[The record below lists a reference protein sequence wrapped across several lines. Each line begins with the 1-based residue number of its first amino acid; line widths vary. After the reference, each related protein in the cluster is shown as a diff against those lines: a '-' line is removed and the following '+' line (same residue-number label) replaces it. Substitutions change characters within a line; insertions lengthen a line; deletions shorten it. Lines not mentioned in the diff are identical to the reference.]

1 MKKRYFWIYVLP
13 VLMVTTTVAFGVL
26 AAGSAMNAQQRN
38 AELEKLD
45 WKMESMTV
53 LANHRPQYEEY
64 IDVIEVIGAGGAYNG
79 KQYFSSNPV
88 FLTIEEMDQRYRWSE
103 AEEDADGMA
112 YCPEPTRDG
121 QEIMVDAYGEQ
132 VGTVQMKQ
140 IHNWSDQYVCGE
152 IGGRIHGIMDYN
164 GKVLMES
171 EDYTFQHLQGDVCY
185 KRPYYE
191 RSNDTVVF
199 DIVTGEKLLKLE
211 GDWLVSTNAIG
222 YEAVYDDQDDSE
234 SMYFDRDFKKLTKV
248 KNGTIWMESEKQ
260 NCYWQTEENG
270 QIKLLDAN
278 LQVKAEYDDELLEFT
293 EFHEGLCLL
302 YYRNKLV
309 CIDENLNIV
318 FEKKAHIPK
327 LYADDSHYDKNSL
340 VRGINTEGFLDG
352 IAVFTLDGCHYGV
365 LDKEGNVLIEPVF
378 KGIDTLTVMKNRH
391 IAVCYE
397 QEFRIGQMKVETG
410 GEKDE

>member
-38 AELEKLD
+38 AELTKLD

-53 LANHRPQYEEY
+53 LANHLPQYEEA

-121 QEIMVDAYGEQ
+121 QEIMVDAYGER

-140 IHNWSDQYVCGE
+140 IHSWSDQYVCGE

-164 GKVLMES
+164 GKILMES

-234 SMYFDRDFKKLTKV
+234 TVYFDRDFKKLTKV

-260 NCYWQTEENG
+260 NRYWQTEENG

-309 CIDENLNIV
+309 CIDENLNVV

-340 VRGINTEGFLDG
+340 VRGINTEGFNDG
-352 IAVFTLDGCHYGV
+352 LA
-365 LDKEGNVLIEPVF
+365 
-378 KGIDTLTVMKNRH
+378 
-391 IAVCYE
+391 
-397 QEFRIGQMKVETG
+397 
-410 GEKDE
+410 

>member
-13 VLMVTTTVAFGVL
+13 VLMVMTTIAFGVL

-45 WKMESMTV
+45 WKTGSMEI
-53 LANHRPQYEEY
+53 LPGHRAYYEHQYDLLE
-64 IDVIEVIGAGGAYNG
+64 AFTSGGKN
-79 KQYFSSNPV
+79 YFSSNPIA
-88 FLTIEEMDQRYRWSE
+88 LSAEEVDQRLQDERWDNQKYWFEKIALS
-103 AEEDADGMA
+103 
-112 YCPEPTRDG
+112 PEPTRDG
-121 QEIMVDAYGEQ
+121 QEIMVDAYGER

-140 IHNWSDQYVCGE
+140 IHSWSDQYVCGE

-164 GKVLMES
+164 GKILMES
-171 EDYTFQHLQGDVCY
+171 EDYTFQHLWGDVCY

-234 SMYFDRDFKKLTKV
+234 TVYFDRDFKKLTKV

-260 NCYWQTEENG
+260 NRYWQTEENG

-340 VRGINTEGFLDG
+340 VRGINTEGFNDG
-352 IAVFTLDGCHYGV
+352 LAVFTLDGCHYGV

-391 IAVCYE
+391 VAVCYE
-397 QEFRIGQMKVETG
+397 QEFRIGQMKAETG